1 MNIRKMQE
9 KITTREV
16 LAPLVEQ
23 WRKEGKKVGFTSG
36 SFDIVHGGH
45 ISYLEKAKE
54 KCDIL
59 IVAVNSDLSVQS
71 YKGPD
76 RPIVPQK
83 YRLMLLAGLECVDYV
98 FMFDERRNRTNLE
111 VIKPSYYIKAG
122 DYKPEELTSS
132 DAVEKYGGEI
142 MLLPLEEGLSTTALI
157 EKILRVFGEKKEEVT
172 ITKKETREQQKAVLI
187 DRDGTINE
195 EIEYLHEPE
204 KFKLLPHVGEGLKK
218 MQDLGYKIIIV
229 TTQAGI
235 GIGYFTKEDF
245 YKVNREMFAQL
256 KPYGIIVDKIY
267 FATHAK
273 TADGK
278 NPKIGLLER
287 AREEADLDL
296 KQCISIGDK
305 TGDIHSGKELGCK
318 TVAMKTGHACADKQY
333 PVEADYVA
341 EDLLDAASWIEKQT
355 RSD

>member
-1 MNIRKMQE
+1 MNTRRIQE
-9 KITTREV
+9 KITTRET
-16 LAPLVEQ
+16 LGPLVEQ
-23 WRKEGKKVGFTSG
+23 WRAQGKKVGFTSG

-76 RPIVPQK
+76 RPLVPEK
-83 YRLMLLAGLECVDYV
+83 YRLMLIAGLECVDYV

-157 EKILRVFGEKKEEVT
+157 EKILRVFGQKKEDVPLTKTEV
-172 ITKKETREQQKAVLI
+172 RQQQRAILI
-187 DRDGTINE
+187 DRDGTINVD
-195 EIEYLHEPE
+195 IEYLHEPE
-204 KFKLLPHVGEGLKK
+204 RFQLLPHVGEGLKK
-218 MQDLGYKIIIV
+218 MQDLGYKIIVV

-235 GIGYFTKEDF
+235 GIGYFSKEDF
-245 YKVNREMFAQL
+245 YKVNREMFLQL
-256 KPYGIIVDKIY
+256 KPYGVIVDKIY

-278 NPKIGLLER
+278 NPKVALLER
-287 AREEADLDL
+287 AREEADLNL
-296 KQCISIGDK
+296 HQCIVIGDK
-305 TGDIHSGKELGCK
+305 TGDLHAGKEFGCK
-318 TVAMKTGHACADKQY
+318 AIAVKTGHACTDKQY
-333 PVEADYVA
+333 TVDPDFVA
-341 EDLLDAASWIEKQT
+341 EDLLSAADWIEKEMKK
-355 RSD
+355 

>member
-1 MNIRKMQE
+1 MNTRRIQE
-9 KITTREV
+9 KITTRET
-16 LAPLVEQ
+16 LCPLVEQ

-54 KCDIL
+54 KCDVL

-76 RPIVPQK
+76 RPLVPEK
-83 YRLMLLAGLECVDYV
+83 YRIMLLAGLECVDYV

-157 EKILRVFGEKKEEVT
+157 EKILRVYGQKVEGT
-172 ITKKETREQQKAVLI
+172 PTKKEVRQQQKAILI

-195 EIEYLHEPE
+195 DIEYLHEPE
-204 KFKLLPHVGEGLKK
+204 RFKLLPHVGEGLKK
-218 MQDLGYKIIIV
+218 MQDLGYKIIVV

-235 GIGYFTKEDF
+235 GIGYFSKEDF
-245 YKVNREMFAQL
+245 YKVNREMFMQL

-278 NPKIGLLER
+278 NPKVGLLER

-296 KQCISIGDK
+296 HQCIVIGDK
-305 TGDIHSGKELGCK
+305 TGDLHAGKEFGCK
-318 TVAMKTGHACADKQY
+318 MIAVKTGHACADKQY
-333 PVEADYVA
+333 AVEPDFVA
-341 EDLLDAASWIEKQT
+341 EDLLAAATWIETGMKK
-355 RSD
+355 

>member
-1 MNIRKMQE
+1 MNNRKIQD
-9 KITTREV
+9 KIKTRDE
-16 LAPLVEQ
+16 LALLVAQ
-23 WRKEGKKVGFTSG
+23 WRQEGKKVGFTSG

-76 RPIVPQK
+76 RPLVPGK

-157 EKILRVFGEKKEEVT
+157 EKILRVFGQKKEDVPFTKTEVR
-172 ITKKETREQQKAVLI
+172 KQQKAILV
-187 DRDGTINE
+187 DRDGTINVD
-195 EIEYLHEPE
+195 IEYLHEPE
-204 KFKLLPHVGEGLKK
+204 RFKLLPHVGEGLKK
-218 MQDLGYKIIIV
+218 MQDLGYKIIVV

-235 GIGYFTKEDF
+235 GLGYFSKEDF
-245 YKVNREMFAQL
+245 YKVNREMFMQL
-256 KPYGIIVDKIY
+256 KPYGVIVDKIY

-278 NPKIGLLER
+278 NPKVGLFER

-296 KQCISIGDK
+296 KQCIAIGDK
-305 TGDIHSGKELGCK
+305 TGDLDAGKQFECK
-318 TVAMKTGHACADKQY
+318 TIAVQTGHACQDKQY
-333 PVEADYVA
+333 QVIADFVA
-341 EDLLDAASWIEKQT
+341 TDLLDAALWIEKHQ
-355 RSD
+355 

>member
-1 MNIRKMQE
+1 MNNRKIQD
-9 KITTREV
+9 KIKTRDE
-16 LAPLVEQ
+16 LALLVAQ
-23 WRKEGKKVGFTSG
+23 WRQEGKKVGFTSG

-76 RPIVPQK
+76 RPLVPEK

-157 EKILRVFGEKKEEVT
+157 EKILRVFGQKKEDVP
-172 ITKKETREQQKAVLI
+172 ITKTEVRKQQKAILV
-187 DRDGTINE
+187 DRDGTINVD
-195 EIEYLHEPE
+195 IEYLHEPE
-204 KFKLLPHVGEGLKK
+204 RFKLLPHVGEGLKK
-218 MQDLGYKIIIV
+218 MQDMSYKIIVV

-235 GIGYFTKEDF
+235 GVGYFSKEDF
-245 YKVNREMFAQL
+245 YKVNREMFMQL
-256 KPYGIIVDKIY
+256 KPYGVIVDKIY

-278 NPKIGLLER
+278 NPKVALFER

-296 KQCISIGDK
+296 KQCIAIGDK
-305 TGDIHSGKELGCK
+305 TGDLDAGKQFGCE
-318 TVAMKTGHACADKQY
+318 TIAVQTGHACQDKQY
-333 PVEADYVA
+333 SVTADFVA
-341 EDLLDAASWIEKQT
+341 TDLLDAALWIEKHQQK
-355 RSD
+355 